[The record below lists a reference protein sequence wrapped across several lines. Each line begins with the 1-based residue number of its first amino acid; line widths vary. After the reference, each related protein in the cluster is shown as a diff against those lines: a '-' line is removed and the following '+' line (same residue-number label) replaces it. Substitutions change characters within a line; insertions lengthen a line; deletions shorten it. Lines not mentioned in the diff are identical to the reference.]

1 MIMGIQYCD
10 KLCYIFLMSDKRTYK
25 SHKEHGEDMTYES
38 EVKHRMDDRGNL
50 DLTKQIDTLKAE
62 KVALYEKVKN
72 LQSLEDGHQ
81 KLNGELRLEVA
92 NLQQEIEKLK
102 KDQDI
107 LNDQNTFNVLEKDN
121 EIGRLMK
128 KLQDKR

>member
-1 MIMGIQYCD
+1 MAIQYCD

-50 DLTKQIDTLKAE
+50 DLTKQIETLKSE
-62 KVALYEKVKN
+62 KVALYESVKN
-72 LQSLEDGHQ
+72 LKNLEEGHQ
-81 KLNGELRLEVA
+81 KLNGDLRLEIIKI
-92 NLQQEIEKLK
+92 NEEKEKIL

-107 LNDQNTFNVLEKDN
+107 VNDQHTIELLEKDN

>member
-1 MIMGIQYCD
+1 
-10 KLCYIFLMSDKRTYK
+10 MSDKRTYK

-72 LQSLEDGHQ
+72 LQNLEDGHQ

-107 LNDQNTFNVLEKDN
+107 LNDQNTFNILEKDN

>member
-1 MIMGIQYCD
+1 MGIQFCD
-10 KLCYIFLMSDKRTYK
+10 KLCYVLLMSDKRTYK

-38 EVKHRMDDRGNL
+38 EVKHKMDDRGNL
-50 DLTKQIDTLKAE
+50 DLTKQIDVLKAE
-62 KVALYEKVKN
+62 KVALYESVKN
-72 LQSLEDGHQ
+72 LKNLEEGHQ
-81 KLNGELRLEVA
+81 KLNGDLRLEIIKL
-92 NLQQEIEKLK
+92 NEEKEKIL

-107 LNDQNTFNVLEKDN
+107 KNDQHTIELLEKDN

>member
-1 MIMGIQYCD
+1 MGIQYYD
-10 KLCYIFLMSDKRTYK
+10 NLCYIFLMSDKRTYK
-25 SHKEHGEDMTYES
+25 SHKEHGLDITYEN
-38 EVKHRMDDRGNL
+38 EIQHKMDDRGNL

-72 LQSLEDGHQ
+72 LQNLEEGHQ
-81 KLNGELRLEVA
+81 KLNGELRLEVV
-92 NLQQEIEKLK
+92 NLKEELEKYK

-107 LNDQNTFNVLEKDN
+107 KNDQHTIEVLQKDN

-128 KLQDKR
+128 KLQDKK

>member
-1 MIMGIQYCD
+1 MGIQYCD
-10 KLCYIFLMSDKRTYK
+10 NLCYIFLMSDKRTYK
-25 SHKEHGEDMTYES
+25 SHKEHGLDITYEN
-38 EVKHRMDDRGNL
+38 EVQHKMDDRGNL

-72 LQSLEDGHQ
+72 LQTLEEDHQ
-81 KLNGELRLEVA
+81 KLNGKLRLEVS
-92 NLQQEIEKLK
+92 NIKEELEKFK

-107 LNDQNTFNVLEKDN
+107 KNDQHTIELLQKDN

>member
-1 MIMGIQYCD
+1 MAIQFYD
-10 KLCYIFLMSDKRTYK
+10 KLCYVILMSDKRTYK

-38 EVKHRMDDRGNL
+38 EVKHKMDDRGNL
-50 DLTKQIDTLKAE
+50 DLTKLIDTLKAE

-72 LQSLEDGHQ
+72 LQNLEEEHQ
-81 KLNGELRLEVA
+81 KLNGELRLELA
-92 NLQQEIEKLK
+92 KCKQEIEKIK
-102 KDQDI
+102 KDEDI
-107 LNDQNTFNVLEKDN
+107 KNDQHTIELLEKDN

>member
-1 MIMGIQYCD
+1 MGIQYCD
-10 KLCYIFLMSDKRTYK
+10 KLCYIFLMSDKRKYK

-50 DLTKQIDTLKAE
+50 DLTKKIDVLKAE
-62 KVALYEKVKN
+62 KVALYESVKN
-72 LQSLEDGHQ
+72 LKNLEEGHK
-81 KLNGELRLEVA
+81 KLNGELRLEITKL
-92 NLQQEIEKLK
+92 NEEKEKIL

-107 LNDQNTFNVLEKDN
+107 KNDQHTIELLEKDN

>member
-1 MIMGIQYCD
+1 MGIQFCD
-10 KLCYIFLMSDKRTYK
+10 KLCYVLLMSDKRTYK

-50 DLTKQIDTLKAE
+50 YLTKQIDVLKAE
-62 KVALYEKVKN
+62 KVALYESVKN
-72 LQSLEDGHQ
+72 LQNLEEGHQ
-81 KLNGELRLEVA
+81 KLNGELRLEIVKL
-92 NLQQEIEKLK
+92 NEEKEKLL

-107 LNDQNTFNVLEKDN
+107 KNDQHTIELLQKDN

>member
-1 MIMGIQYCD
+1 MGIQFCD
-10 KLCYIFLMSDKRTYK
+10 KLCYVLLMSDKRTYK

-50 DLTKQIDTLKAE
+50 DLTKQIDVLKAE
-62 KVALYEKVKN
+62 KVALYESVKN
-72 LQSLEDGHQ
+72 LQNLEEGHQ
-81 KLNGELRLEVA
+81 KLNGELRLEIVKL
-92 NLQQEIEKLK
+92 NEEKEKLL

-107 LNDQNTFNVLEKDN
+107 KNDQHTIELLQKDN

>member
-1 MIMGIQYCD
+1 MAIQYCD
-10 KLCYIFLMSDKRTYK
+10 NLCYIFLMGDKRTYK
-25 SHKEHGEDMTYES
+25 SHKEHGLDITYEN
-38 EVKHRMDDRGNL
+38 EIQHKMDDRGNL

-62 KVALYEKVKN
+62 KLALYEKVKN
-72 LQSLEDGHQ
+72 LQNLEDGHQ
-81 KLNGELRLEVA
+81 KLNGELRLEIIKL
-92 NLQQEIEKLK
+92 NEEKEKIL

-107 LNDQNTFNVLEKDN
+107 KNDQHTIDLLEKDN

>member
-1 MIMGIQYCD
+1 MGIQFYD
-10 KLCYIFLMSDKRTYK
+10 KLCYVLLMSDKRTYK

-50 DLTKQIDTLKAE
+50 DLTKQIDVLKAE
-62 KVALYEKVKN
+62 KVALYESVKN
-72 LQSLEDGHQ
+72 LKNLEEGHQ
-81 KLNGELRLEVA
+81 KLNGELRLEIVKL
-92 NLQQEIEKLK
+92 NEEKEKIL

-107 LNDQNTFNVLEKDN
+107 KNDQHTIELLEKDN

>member
-1 MIMGIQYCD
+1 MGIQYCD

-50 DLTKQIDTLKAE
+50 DLTKQIDVLKAE
-62 KVALYEKVKN
+62 KVALYESVKN
-72 LQSLEDGHQ
+72 LQNLEEGHQ
-81 KLNGELRLEVA
+81 KLNGKLRLEIIDIKEE
-92 NLQQEIEKLK
+92 LEKFK

-107 LNDQNTFNVLEKDN
+107 KNDQHTIELLEKDN

>member
-1 MIMGIQYCD
+1 MGIQFCD
-10 KLCYIFLMSDKRTYK
+10 KLCYVLLMSDKRTYK
-25 SHKEHGEDMTYES
+25 SHKEHGEYMTYES

-50 DLTKQIDTLKAE
+50 DLTKQIDVLKAE
-62 KVALYEKVKN
+62 KVALYESVKN
-72 LQSLEDGHQ
+72 LQNLEEGHQ
-81 KLNGELRLEVA
+81 KLNGELRLEIVKL
-92 NLQQEIEKLK
+92 NEEKEKLL

-107 LNDQNTFNVLEKDN
+107 KNDQHTIELLQKDN

>member
-1 MIMGIQYCD
+1 MAIQFYD
-10 KLCYIFLMSDKRTYK
+10 KLCYVLLMSDKRTYK

-50 DLTKQIDTLKAE
+50 DLSKQIDVLKAE

-72 LQSLEDGHQ
+72 LQNLEEGHQ
-81 KLNGELRLEVA
+81 KLNGKLRLEIIDIKKE
-92 NLQQEIEKLK
+92 LEKFK

-107 LNDQNTFNVLEKDN
+107 KNDQHTIELLEKDN

>member
-1 MIMGIQYCD
+1 
-10 KLCYIFLMSDKRTYK
+10 MSDKRTYK

-62 KVALYEKVKN
+62 KVALYEKIKG
-72 LQSLEDGHQ
+72 LQTLENGHQ

-92 NLQQEIEKLK
+92 NLQQEMEKLK

-107 LNDQNTFNVLEKDN
+107 LNDQNTFNILEKDN

>member
-1 MIMGIQYCD
+1 
-10 KLCYIFLMSDKRTYK
+10 MSDKRTYK

-62 KVALYEKVKN
+62 KVALYKKVKN
-72 LQSLEDGHQ
+72 IQILEEDHQ
-81 KLNGELRLEVA
+81 KLNGQLRLEVA

-107 LNDQNTFNVLEKDN
+107 LNDQNTFNILEKDN

>member
-1 MIMGIQYCD
+1 
-10 KLCYIFLMSDKRTYK
+10 MSDKRTYK

-92 NLQQEIEKLK
+92 NLQQQIEKIK

-107 LNDQNTFNVLEKDN
+107 KNDQFTFDMLEKDN

-128 KLQDKR
+128 KLQDKK

>member
-1 MIMGIQYCD
+1 MGIQYCD
-10 KLCYIFLMSDKRTYK
+10 KLCYIFLMGDKRTYK

-50 DLTKQIDTLKAE
+50 DLTKQIDVLKAE
-62 KVALYEKVKN
+62 KVALYESVKN
-72 LQSLEDGHQ
+72 LQNLEEGHQ
-81 KLNGELRLEVA
+81 KLNGKLRLEIIDIKEE
-92 NLQQEIEKLK
+92 LEKFK

-107 LNDQNTFNVLEKDN
+107 KNDQHTIELLEKDN

>member
-1 MIMGIQYCD
+1 MGIQYCD

-50 DLTKQIDTLKAE
+50 DLTKKIDVLKAE
-62 KVALYEKVKN
+62 KVALYESVKN
-72 LQSLEDGHQ
+72 LKNLEEGHK
-81 KLNGELRLEVA
+81 KLNGELRLEITKL
-92 NLQQEIEKLK
+92 NEEKEKIL

-107 LNDQNTFNVLEKDN
+107 KNDQHTIELLEKDN

>member
-1 MIMGIQYCD
+1 
-10 KLCYIFLMSDKRTYK
+10 MSHKRTYK

-62 KVALYEKVKN
+62 KVALYEKVKS
-72 LQSLEDGHQ
+72 LQTLEDDHQ
-81 KLNGELRLEVA
+81 KLNGQLRLEVA
-92 NLQQEIEKLK
+92 NLQQEIEKIK

-107 LNDQNTFNVLEKDN
+107 LNDQNTFNILEKDN

>member
-1 MIMGIQYCD
+1 MGIQYCD
-10 KLCYIFLMSDKRTYK
+10 KLCYVILMSDKRTYK

-38 EVKHRMDDRGNL
+38 EVKHKMDDRGNL

-62 KVALYEKVKN
+62 KVALYEKVKG
-72 LQSLEDGHQ
+72 LQILEEDHQ
-81 KLNGELRLEVA
+81 KLNGKLRTEIV
-92 NLQQEIEKLK
+92 NLKEEKEKILK
-102 KDQDI
+102 SQDI
-107 LNDQNTFNVLEKDN
+107 VNDQHTIELLEKDS

>member
-1 MIMGIQYCD
+1 MGIQYCD

-50 DLTKQIDTLKAE
+50 DLTKKIDVLKAE
-62 KVALYEKVKN
+62 KVALYESVKYLKN
-72 LQSLEDGHQ
+72 LEEGHK
-81 KLNGELRLEVA
+81 KLNGELRLEITKL
-92 NLQQEIEKLK
+92 NEEKEKIL

-107 LNDQNTFNVLEKDN
+107 KNDQHTIELLEKDN

>member
-1 MIMGIQYCD
+1 MC
-10 KLCYIFLMSDKRTYK
+10 MSEKRTYTHLKDYSNDISYENEVEFK
-25 SHKEHGEDMTYES
+25 S
-38 EVKHRMDDRGNL
+38 DDRGNL

-72 LQSLEDGHQ
+72 LQNLEDGHQ

-92 NLQQEIEKLK
+92 NLQQQIEKIK

-107 LNDQNTFNVLEKDN
+107 KNDQFTFDMLEKDN

-128 KLQDKR
+128 KLQDKK

>member
-1 MIMGIQYCD
+1 MGIQFCD
-10 KLCYIFLMSDKRTYK
+10 KLCYVLLMSDKRTYK

-38 EVKHRMDDRGNL
+38 EVKHKMDDRGNL
-50 DLTKQIDTLKAE
+50 DLTKQIDVLKAE
-62 KVALYEKVKN
+62 KVALYESVKN
-72 LQSLEDGHQ
+72 LQNLEEGHQ
-81 KLNGELRLEVA
+81 KLNGELRLEIVKL
-92 NLQQEIEKLK
+92 NEEKEKLL

-107 LNDQNTFNVLEKDN
+107 KNDQHTIELLQKDN

>member
-1 MIMGIQYCD
+1 MGIQYCD
-10 KLCYIFLMSDKRTYK
+10 NLCYIFLMSDKRTYK
-25 SHKEHGEDMTYES
+25 SHKEHGLDITYEN
-38 EVKHRMDDRGNL
+38 EVQHKMDDRGNL
-50 DLTKQIDTLKAE
+50 DLTKQIETLKAE

-72 LQSLEDGHQ
+72 LQTLEEGHQ
-81 KLNGELRLEVA
+81 KLNGKLRLEVA
-92 NLQQEIEKLK
+92 NIKEELEKYK

-107 LNDQNTFNVLEKDN
+107 KNDQHTIELLEKDN

>member
-25 SHKEHGEDMTYES
+25 SHKEHGLDITYEN
-38 EVKHRMDDRGNL
+38 EIQHKMDDRGNL

-72 LQSLEDGHQ
+72 LQNLEEGHQ
-81 KLNGELRLEVA
+81 KLNGELRLEIVKSKEE
-92 NLQQEIEKLK
+92 LEKYK

-107 LNDQNTFNVLEKDN
+107 KNDQHTIELLEKDN

-128 KLQDKR
+128 KLQEKR

>member
-1 MIMGIQYCD
+1 
-10 KLCYIFLMSDKRTYK
+10 MSDKRTYK

-72 LQSLEDGHQ
+72 LQNLEDGHQ

-92 NLQQEIEKLK
+92 NLQQEIEKIK

-107 LNDQNTFNVLEKDN
+107 LNDQNTFNILEKDN